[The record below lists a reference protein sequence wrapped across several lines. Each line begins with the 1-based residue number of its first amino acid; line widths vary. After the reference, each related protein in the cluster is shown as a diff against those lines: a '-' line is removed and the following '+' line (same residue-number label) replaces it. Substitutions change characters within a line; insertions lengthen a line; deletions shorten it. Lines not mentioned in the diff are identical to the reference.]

1 MHQSLIWDRTRHVLR
16 LRSALREYFP
26 AAIRAFEKLDAPETL
41 ELLAAAPDPNQ
52 AAKLTKARVVAAL
65 TRAHRRNL
73 D

>member
-1 MHQSLIWDRTRHVLR
+1 M
-16 LRSALREYFP
+16 P
-26 AAIRAFEKLDAPETL
+26 PETL